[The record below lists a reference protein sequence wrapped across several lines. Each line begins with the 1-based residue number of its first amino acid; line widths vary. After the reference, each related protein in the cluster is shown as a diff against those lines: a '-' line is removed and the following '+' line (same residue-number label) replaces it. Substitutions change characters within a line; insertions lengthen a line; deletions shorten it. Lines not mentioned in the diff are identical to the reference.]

1 MNATITRDIVL
12 DLWPAYE
19 AGEASPDTR
28 AVVEAYLAGDPQ
40 LAAVVRKV
48 GAAVRGPA
56 AGGGSRPVEERRVV
70 EATRRRLG
78 RQRWLAAGA
87 VLATLLPLSFRF
99 SAGGRPDFYFGG
111 LPLVVGALLGVA
123 VLLWGALW
131 RSTRP

>member
-28 AVVEAYLAGDPQ
+28 AVIEAYLVGDPQ

-48 GAAVRGPA
+48 GAAVRGHRVPGPDA
-56 AGGGSRPVEERRVV
+56 ADERRVV

-87 VLATLLPLSFRF
+87 ILTTLLPLSFRF
-99 SAGGRPDFYFGG
+99 SAQGGPDFWFGG
-111 LPLVVGALLGVA
+111 LPLAVGALLMVA
-123 VLLWGALW
+123 VILWGALW
-131 RSTRP
+131 RATRP